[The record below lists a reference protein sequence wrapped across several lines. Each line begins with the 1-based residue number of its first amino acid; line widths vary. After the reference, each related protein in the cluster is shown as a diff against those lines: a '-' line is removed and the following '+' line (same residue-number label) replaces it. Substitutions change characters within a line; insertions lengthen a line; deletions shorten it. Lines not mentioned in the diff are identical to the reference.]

1 MLGNFTFCNPTRLYF
16 GEGAIKN
23 LKDEL
28 EKYGP
33 TVMLVY
39 GGGSIKKN
47 GIYDAVVSVLKE
59 CGKKIVEDGGV
70 MPNPTSKK
78 LEEGARIAR
87 ENNVAYSAQSP
98 SALQKSRSPC
108 R

>member
-33 TVMLVY
+33 TVMLV
-39 GGGSIKKN
+39 
-47 GIYDAVVSVLKE
+47 
-59 CGKKIVEDGGV
+59 
-70 MPNPTSKK
+70 
-78 LEEGARIAR
+78 
-87 ENNVAYSAQSP
+87 
-98 SALQKSRSPC
+98 
-108 R
+108 